1 MPGKAAEWR
10 QDLDSHRINSL
21 SEMFSKPKP
30 VIAMVH
36 LPPLP
41 AHSDIPVIRCRKS
54 SILP

>member
-30 VIAMVH
+30 VIGMVH

-41 AHSDIPVIRCRKS
+41 GAVGYTGYPMRKS
-54 SILP
+54 